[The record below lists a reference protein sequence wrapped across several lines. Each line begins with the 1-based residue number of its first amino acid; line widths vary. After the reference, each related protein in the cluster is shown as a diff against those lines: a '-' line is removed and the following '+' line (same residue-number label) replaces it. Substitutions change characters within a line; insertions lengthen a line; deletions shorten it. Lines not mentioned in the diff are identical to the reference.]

1 MFAYESMDDP
11 EGKGRRLFHKP
22 PGEKCDK
29 ERHEC
34 QCEKWHAE
42 LEHAVSGRPP
52 IVDFKQAK
60 KQLHAGPGL
69 DDAMVRDA
77 TSAQK
82 VDECCDADEAFQ
94 QENTTGYLPTYKKIR
109 IVSSA

>member
-1 MFAYESMDDP
+1 
-11 EGKGRRLFHKP
+11 
-22 PGEKCDK
+22 
-29 ERHEC
+29 
-34 QCEKWHAE
+34 
-42 LEHAVSGRPP
+42 
-52 IVDFKQAK
+52 
-60 KQLHAGPGL
+60 
-69 DDAMVRDA
+69 MVLDA